1 MSNTTITARVRAIL
15 EDELGEFRPFADL
28 PASEIETMAARL
40 TRALS
45 PVLAPRLADEARRD
59 AA

>member
-1 MSNTTITARVRAIL
+1 MTTDILARLRAIL
-15 EDELGEFRPFADL
+15 EEELGEFRPLADL

-40 TRALS
+40 ARALE
-45 PVLAPRLADEARRD
+45 PVLAPEATSQRP